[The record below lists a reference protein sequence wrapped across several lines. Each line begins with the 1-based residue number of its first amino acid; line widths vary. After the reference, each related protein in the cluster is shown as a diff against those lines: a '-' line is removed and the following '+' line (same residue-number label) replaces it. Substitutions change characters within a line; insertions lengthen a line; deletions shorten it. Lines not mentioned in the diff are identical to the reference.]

1 MVRVKKGVN
10 AHRKHKK
17 TLDLAKGYWMTRHKH
32 FRKAEEAVLHAG
44 EYAFAGRRLK
54 RRDLRELWIIRM
66 NAALRN
72 VGTTYSKFI
81 NALKKK
87 NISLDR
93 KVLAQIAVEYP
104 QSFSKIV
111 EQVK

>member
-10 AHRKHKK
+10 AKRKHNK
-17 TLDLAKGYWMTRHKH
+17 TLGLAKGYWMTRHKH

-44 EYAFAGRRLK
+44 EYAFAGRKLK
-54 RRDLRELWIIRM
+54 RRDFRELWIIRM

-72 VGTTYSKFI
+72 VNTTYSKFI
-81 NALKKK
+81 AALKAK
-87 NISLDR
+87 NITLDR
-93 KVLAQIAVEYP
+93 KVLAQIAIEHP
-104 QSFSKIV
+104 QTFSKIV